1 MLFLAVA
8 IVLALRRLLVLR
20 RKRRAI
26 TIGSSIYSIRDASK
40 QWINDGVAN
49 WYAFA
54 RATLAHRVEKQV
66 EVALNTCADHARRRI
81 KDPAMPHALQRA
93 IDVVLDSLL
102 PDIKHE
108 SYRVLDEHLHFLQ
121 AAQLTTTQ
129 SPASR
134 AFSPLSPRRSSPPRH
149 RASSGS
155 SSGSN
160 ALHADVADR
169 SQQNGADTSAPMP
182 LVQLLRRLRAG
193 TLHTLWPHDSS
204 MWLSFRSVRWWL
216 LTLLGMAP
224 HGIGASWWLLLA
236 ISVDKQD
243 EYQLCQFIV
252 ALRCTHFF
260 TLGVG
265 AALYGC
271 FQAYRCV
278 AFSPASESISCR
290 ALAPTLT
297 PFAAVFW
304 LAQLLIT
311 IRAYVLLPHSKKKGQ
326 RVWER
331 RSRLSLE
338 VRRALAAGQQPP
350 PEAASSMARAQPG
363 GVLVHMGMLDLA
375 LAALVVVAISVASI
389 AFCSCKCRHRTQQPR
404 LLHARR
410 AALSLL
416 LTHSPPACL
425 ATDHDVE
432 LLRTNLFW
440 VRTAH
445 GLLSCPYVLLR
456 LPGANTLLTHA
467 RRTGYDQL
475 GHCVPWNG
483 RRRDADSLIAAD
495 PVAPAAQP
503 NPQQARAIPATAQA
517 PTVADHAD
525 DAPRTP
531 AARRLFTP
539 APAPPSLSNS
549 TTPVRSRRRS
559 AHETDPADDDSGA
572 GVGLNHAR
580 WSGGWW

>member
-1 MLFLAVA
+1 MRLAPRASMLCLAVA
-8 IVLALRRLLVLR
+8 IVLALRRLLALR
-20 RKRRAI
+20 RKRRA
-26 TIGSSIYSIRDASK
+26 TIGSSIHSIRDASK

-54 RATLAHRVEKQV
+54 RATLAHRVEKRM

-81 KDPAMPHALQRA
+81 KDPAMPQALQRA
-93 IDVVLDSLL
+93 IDVILDSLL

-121 AAQLTTTQ
+121 AAQLSTTQ

-134 AFSPLSPRRSSPPRH
+134 AFSPLSPRRSSPPRS
-149 RASSGS
+149 RAAASSS
-155 SSGSN
+155 SSI
-160 ALHADVADR
+160 ARYADGADR
-169 SQQNGADTSAPMP
+169 MRQNGADTSTPRP
-182 LVQLLRRLRAG
+182 LVQLLRRLRAAA
-193 TLHTLWPHDSS
+193 LHTLWPHDCS
-204 MWLSFRSVRWWL
+204 MWLSFRTVRWWL

-236 ISVDKQD
+236 VAVDKQD

-278 AFSPASESISCR
+278 AFSPTRESISCR

-297 PFAAVFW
+297 PFAAGFW

-338 VRRALAAGQQPP
+338 ARRALAAGQPPP

-363 GVLVHMGMLDLA
+363 GILVHMGMLDLA
-375 LAALVVVAISVASI
+375 LAALVVVAISI
-389 AFCSCKCRHRTQQPR
+389 AAVVFCSC
-404 LLHARR
+404 HA
-410 AALSLL
+410 
-416 LTHSPPACL
+416 
-425 ATDHDVE
+425 
-432 LLRTNLFW
+432 
-440 VRTAH
+440 
-445 GLLSCPYVLLR
+445 
-456 LPGANTLLTHA
+456 
-467 RRTGYDQL
+467 
-475 GHCVPWNG
+475 
-483 RRRDADSLIAAD
+483 
-495 PVAPAAQP
+495 
-503 NPQQARAIPATAQA
+503 AIE
-517 PTVADHAD
+517 
-525 DAPRTP
+525 
-531 AARRLFTP
+531 
-539 APAPPSLSNS
+539 PSS
-549 TTPVRSRRRS
+549 
-559 AHETDPADDDSGA
+559 
-572 GVGLNHAR
+572 
-580 WSGGWW
+580 